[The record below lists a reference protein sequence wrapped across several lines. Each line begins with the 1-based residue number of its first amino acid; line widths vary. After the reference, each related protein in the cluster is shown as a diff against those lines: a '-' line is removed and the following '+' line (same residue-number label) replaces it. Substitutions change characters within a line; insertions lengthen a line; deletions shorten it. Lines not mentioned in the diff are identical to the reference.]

1 MDHES
6 FEGGIEKD
14 SIAMMLRDLPIRK
27 QQEIQRLF
35 TLRTYPPETTI
46 FSPFSYPD
54 DIYVLERG
62 QVSIYRLFSDRI
74 LTISIINPGTIFG
87 EMALVHNELRD
98 CYAQSMSACTV
109 RVIGKETLED
119 IIHIHPQVAI
129 RLMEIMGQRLHEV
142 QEKLATIA
150 FASVPQRLAAVLLS
164 LTRHSSPPDGA
175 SQVGGSTSPSFPF
188 TSPPKQ
194 QTGASSPPSVPSSPL
209 SVPSSPPSV
218 VRYTHQ
224 QLADMIGAYR
234 ETVTKTISDF
244 RRKGLIRVESDV
256 IYLTDVE
263 GLQRECH
270 IPH

>member
-194 QTGASSPPSVPSSPL
+194 QTGASL
-209 SVPSSPPSV
+209 PPSV

-263 GLQRECH
+263 GLQRECKASS
-270 IPH
+270 ID